1 MLADLFVC
9 ATSSS
14 VEGNV
19 RVHVLVCAPLSSFM
33 PPGPPQTGK
42 VEDIRVRAWTE
53 FRASLRALVS
63 INS

>member
-1 MLADLFVC
+1 MVKKNATVQNSDNMLADLFVC

-33 PPGPPQTGK
+33 PPRPPQTGK
-42 VEDIRVRAWTE
+42 VEDIRVRA
-53 FRASLRALVS
+53 
-63 INS
+63 